1 MLEAILGFSKELKI
15 RNKELFYFG
24 ALCLVLSIVCIVL
37 SKLTTT
43 QIQGV
48 NAWFKPFKFA
58 VSIGLFAWT
67 MAWYCHYLLHFNTSI
82 FNWTVIILFGLELV
96 YIIFQASNG
105 QLSHFNIRTVT
116 YSMLY
121 SLMGLAATIITL
133 YTAYIGLL
141 FFAQSFP
148 SLAIY
153 YLWAIRLGILI
164 FVVFSFEGALMGSRM
179 NHSVGAI
186 NDNSNWFIVG
196 WSKTVGDLRVSH
208 FIGMHALQ
216 LLPLL
221 SFYIFKNTK
230 STIII
235 SLLYAVLVVTTLV
248 QALNGKPIFSQNEQ
262 NNRNKTAYK
271 RVDG

>member
-1 MLEAILGFSKELKI
+1 MLESILGFSKELTI

-37 SKLTTT
+37 SKFTNM

-96 YIIFQASNG
+96 YIIFQASKG
-105 QLSHFNIRTVT
+105 QLSHFNISTVT

-148 SLAIY
+148 GLPIY

-221 SFYIFKNTK
+221 SFYIFKNIK

-235 SLLYAVLVVTTLV
+235 SLLYAVLAATTLV

-262 NNRNKTAYK
+262 NNRNKTANNN
-271 RVDG
+271 V

>member
-1 MLEAILGFSKELKI
+1 MLEDILGLSKELKL

-24 ALCLVLSIVCIVL
+24 LLCLALSIVCIVL
-37 SKLTTT
+37 SKLTIT

-58 VSIGLFAWT
+58 ISIGLFSWT
-67 MAWYCHYLLHFNTSI
+67 MAWYCHYLLNFNTNI
-82 FNWTVIILFGLELV
+82 FNWTVIILFGFELTYV
-96 YIIFQASNG
+96 IFQASKG
-105 QLSHFNIRTVT
+105 QLSHFNISTVT

-148 SLAIY
+148 NLPIY

-235 SLLYAVLVVTTLV
+235 SLLYAVLAATALV

-262 NNRNKTAYK
+262 KNRNKTVYNK
-271 RVDG
+271 V